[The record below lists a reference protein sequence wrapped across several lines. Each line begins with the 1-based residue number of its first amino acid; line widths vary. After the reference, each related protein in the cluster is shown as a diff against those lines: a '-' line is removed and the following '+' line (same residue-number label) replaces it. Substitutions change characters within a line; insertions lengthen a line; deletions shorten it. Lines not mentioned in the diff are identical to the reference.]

1 MWWLLV
7 FGKPRLIT
15 SKRGSISGRIHPG
28 KTMKKVMLSFLLIGA
43 WCFSAFASFVVEA
56 NAEAPTIAVT
66 QKSKRLAVYL
76 DGTWNAVDTN
86 TNVWRMKALTAK
98 TGNDGPVRSAPVS
111 LQVRNGLKAE
121 VAGKMTH

>member
-1 MWWLLV
+1 
-7 FGKPRLIT
+7 
-15 SKRGSISGRIHPG
+15 
-28 KTMKKVMLSFLLIGA
+28 MKKVMLSFLLIGA
-43 WCFSAFASFVVEA
+43 WCFSAFAGFVVEA

-98 TGNDGPVRSAPVS
+98 TGNDGKPQLVYYEIGV
-111 LQVRNGLKAE
+111 NGLSRRHGRQGLGRE
-121 VAGKMTH
+121 H